1 MDAIQFDDHCLGLR
15 MVLDLL
21 IVLNYFLM
29 PKKSRNTKS
38 VCMYLVVALWI
49 TLVFCNEVTMPIEG
63 KMCVPTVYMG
73 RKLCLVALDQQKKKN
88 MS

>member
-1 MDAIQFDDHCLGLR
+1 MPGAAHGAGFADCFELLSDA
-15 MVLDLL
+15 
-21 IVLNYFLM
+21 
-29 PKKSRNTKS
+29 KKSRNTKS